1 MNEKIPQQSLQSLE
15 GCKPEIDY
23 PCVWQYKVIGM
34 ERKAVQAAL
43 SEKLGDAPYSLSE
56 SRTSRQGKYIS
67 LNLELTV
74 HNEEQR
80 LYLYSALTADPSIK
94 LVL

>member
-1 MNEKIPQQSLQSLE
+1 MNKKIPQQPLD
-15 GCKPEIDY
+15 GCKPEIHY

-34 ERKAVQAAL
+34 EKKAVQAAL

-56 SRTSRQGKYIS
+56 SRISKQGKYIS

-74 HNEEQR
+74 HNEEHR
-80 LYLYSALTADPSIK
+80 LYLYNALIADPSIK

>member
-1 MNEKIPQQSLQSLE
+1 MDEKIPPQSLD
-15 GCKPEIDY
+15 GRKPEINY
-23 PCVWQYKVIGM
+23 PCVWQYKVIGTDH
-34 ERKAVQAAL
+34 KAIQAAL
-43 SEKLGDAPYSLSE
+43 SEKLGDAPYSLSQ
-56 SRTSRQGKYIS
+56 SRTSKKGKYIS

-80 LYLYSALTADPSIK
+80 LDLYKTLTAHPSIK

>member
-1 MNEKIPQQSLQSLE
+1 MSEKIPQQTLD
-15 GCKPEIDY
+15 GCKPEIHY

-34 ERKAVQAAL
+34 ERQAIQAAL
-43 SEKLGDAPYSLSE
+43 SEELGDAPYSLSE
-56 SRTSRQGKYIS
+56 SRTSRKGKYIS

-80 LYLYSALTADPSIK
+80 LHLYSSLTAHPSIK

>member
-1 MNEKIPQQSLQSLE
+1 MNEKTPQQPLD
-15 GCKPEIDY
+15 GCKPEIHY
-23 PCVWQYKVIGM
+23 PCVWQYKIIGM
-34 ERKAVQAAL
+34 ERQAVQAAL

-56 SRTSRQGKYIS
+56 SRTSKQGKYIS

-80 LYLYSALTADPSIK
+80 LHLYSALTVHPSIK
-94 LVL
+94 MVL

>member
-1 MNEKIPQQSLQSLE
+1 MNEKIPQQSLK
-15 GCKPEIDY
+15 GCKPEIHY

-34 ERKAVQAAL
+34 ERQAIQAAL
-43 SEKLGDAPYSLSE
+43 SKKLGDAPYSLSE
-56 SRTSRQGKYIS
+56 SRTSKQGKYIS

-80 LYLYSALTADPSIK
+80 LHLYSALTADPSIK

>member
-1 MNEKIPQQSLQSLE
+1 MSEKIPQQAID
-15 GCKPEIDY
+15 GCKPEINY

-34 ERKAVQAAL
+34 ERKAVQTAL

-56 SRTSRQGKYIS
+56 SRTSSKGKYIS

-80 LYLYSALTADPSIK
+80 LQLYSSLTAHPSIK

>member
-1 MNEKIPQQSLQSLE
+1 MNKQIPQQSLE

-23 PCVWQYKVIGM
+23 PCVWQYKVIGQ
-34 ERKAVQAAL
+34 ERQTIQNAL
-43 SEKLGDAPYSLSE
+43 SQELGDAPYSLSA
-56 SRTSRQGKYIS
+56 SRTSKKGKYIS

-74 HNEEQR
+74 QNEEER
-80 LYLYSALTADPSIK
+80 LHLYTVLKNHPAIK

>member
-1 MNEKIPQQSLQSLE
+1 MNEKISPQSLK
-15 GCKPEIDY
+15 GCKPEIHY
-23 PCVWQYKVIGM
+23 PCVWQYKIIGM

-43 SEKLGDAPYSLSE
+43 SKKLGDAPYSLSE
-56 SRTSRQGKYIS
+56 SRTSKQGKYIS
-67 LNLELTV
+67 LNLALTV

-80 LYLYSALTADPSIK
+80 LHLYNALTADSSIK

>member
-1 MNEKIPQQSLQSLE
+1 MNKNVSQPSPE

-43 SEKLGDAPYSLSE
+43 SEQLGDAPYSLSE
-56 SRTSRQGKYIS
+56 SRTSKKGKYIS
-67 LNLELTV
+67 FNLELTV
-74 HNEEQR
+74 QDDNQR
-80 LYLYSALTADPSIK
+80 LHLYSALTDHPAIK
-94 LVL
+94 VVL

>member
-1 MNEKIPQQSLQSLE
+1 MNKNVSQQSLD
-15 GCKPEIDY
+15 GCKLEIDY

-56 SRTSRQGKYIS
+56 SRTSRKGKYIS

-74 HNEEQR
+74 HTEEQR
-80 LYLYSALTADPSIK
+80 LSLYNSLATDPAIRMI
-94 LVL
+94 L

>member
-1 MNEKIPQQSLQSLE
+1 MNENVSQQSLE

-43 SEKLGDAPYSLSE
+43 SEQLGDAPYSLSE
-56 SRTSRQGKYIS
+56 SRTSRKGKYIS

-74 HNEEQR
+74 HTEEQR
-80 LYLYSALTADPSIK
+80 LHLYSTLTAHPSIK

>member
-1 MNEKIPQQSLQSLE
+1 MNKNVSQQSLD

-56 SRTSRQGKYIS
+56 SRTSRKGKYIS

-74 HNEEQR
+74 HTEEQR
-80 LYLYSALTADPSIK
+80 LSLYNSLAADPAIRMI
-94 LVL
+94 L

>member
-1 MNEKIPQQSLQSLE
+1 MNEKIPQQSLD
-15 GCKPEIDY
+15 GCKLEIHY
-23 PCVWQYKVIGM
+23 PCVWKYKVIGM
-34 ERKAVQAAL
+34 ERQAIQAAL

-56 SRTSRQGKYIS
+56 SRSSKQGKYIS

-80 LYLYSALTADPSIK
+80 LHLYSALTADPSIK

>member
-1 MNEKIPQQSLQSLE
+1 MNEKISPKSLK
-15 GCKPEIDY
+15 GCKPEIHY
-23 PCVWQYKVIGM
+23 PCVWQYKIIGM
-34 ERKAVQAAL
+34 KRQTVQAAL

-56 SRTSRQGKYIS
+56 SRTSKQGKYIS

>member
-1 MNEKIPQQSLQSLE
+1 MSEKIPQQALE

-34 ERKAVQAAL
+34 EQKAVQAAL
-43 SEKLGDAPYSLSE
+43 SEQLGDAPYSLSE
-56 SRTSRQGKYIS
+56 SRTSRKGKYIS

-80 LYLYSALTADPSIK
+80 LQLYSSLTAHPSIK

>member
-1 MNEKIPQQSLQSLE
+1 MSEKIPQQALE
-15 GCKPEIDY
+15 GCKPEIHY

-34 ERKAVQAAL
+34 ERKAVQIAL
-43 SEKLGDAPYSLSE
+43 SEQLGDAPYSLSE
-56 SRTSRQGKYIS
+56 SRTSSKGKYIS

-80 LYLYSALTADPSIK
+80 LHLYNFLTAHPDIK

>member
-1 MNEKIPQQSLQSLE
+1 MNEKTPPQLLK
-15 GCKPEIDY
+15 GCKPEINY

-34 ERKAVQAAL
+34 ERQAMQTAL
-43 SEKLGDAPYSLSE
+43 SNEIGDAPYSLSE
-56 SRTSRQGKYIS
+56 SRTSKKGKYVS

-80 LYLYSALTADPSIK
+80 LHLYSTLTAHPSIK

>member
-1 MNEKIPQQSLQSLE
+1 MNEQIPQQSLE

-23 PCVWQYKVIGM
+23 PCVWQYKVIGT
-34 ERKAVQAAL
+34 EQQTIQAAI
-43 SEKLGDAPYSLSE
+43 SQELGDAPYSLSQ
-56 SRTSRQGKYIS
+56 SRTSKKGKYIS

-74 HNEEQR
+74 QNEEER
-80 LYLYSALTADPSIK
+80 LHLYKVFKAHPAIK